1 VLAGSCERERVEFG
15 ASTRSR
21 SQPPKELKADCN
33 QSSRRDSCL
42 AGRPL
47 RRFLSGMP
55 SSDQVHG
62 LRTNCI
68 AGNKVNSSP
77 QSFDEF
83 AVQYDDA
90 ASLERKHDFF
100 VEHLPLGR
108 DSVLDVGCGT
118 GLLSHEL
125 SRHFRSVVALDISE
139 PMLAIARQKRSAPNI
154 DYRLSNVDD
163 FSNEAE
169 FDAIVSHT
177 MFHHLP
183 SVPATLER
191 LKPWLAPGGRL
202 IAVDCV
208 ARFPRVIPRWSAL
221 YRAYATMQFLPDILQ
236 RGSHVA
242 WALLRFRTSR
252 VWIAHLQSDR
262 YFSPPQFREIY
273 SASLPGAQFTRL
285 KTFMGVVWV
294 APAKSGPKGRQ
305 GS

>member
-1 VLAGSCERERVEFG
+1 
-15 ASTRSR
+15 
-21 SQPPKELKADCN
+21 
-33 QSSRRDSCL
+33 
-42 AGRPL
+42 
-47 RRFLSGMP
+47 M
-55 SSDQVHG
+55 
-62 LRTNCI
+62 
-68 AGNKVNSSP
+68 NSSP

-139 PMLAIARQKRSAPNI
+139 PMLTIARKKRSSPNI

-163 FSNEAE
+163 FSTETE

-183 SVPATLER
+183 SVPTTLER
-191 LKPWLAPGGRL
+191 LKKWLAPGGRL
-202 IAVDCV
+202 IAVDCI
-208 ARFPRVIPRWSAL
+208 ARFPRFIPRWSTL
-221 YRAYATMQFLPDILQ
+221 YRAHATMQFLPDILR
-236 RGSHVA
+236 RGPKTA
-242 WALLRFRTSR
+242 GALLRFRTCR
-252 VWIAHLQSDR
+252 AWIAHLQSDR
-262 YFSPPQFREIY
+262 YFSPTRFREIY

-285 KTFMGVVWV
+285 KIFVGVVWA

-305 GS
+305 VS